1 MTQSQQH
8 DLVDDPGAIDGKTL
22 ARHLAPLQTYVQ
34 KRMGPQLSAR
44 ETCDDIA
51 QSVCRE
57 LLTAQARLSFP
68 NDKALH
74 GWLRT
79 AAMHKILQKAR
90 HYRSQRRAAGRE
102 VADAHASQIA
112 ACGTPLTP
120 SRDASAREE
129 VARFEAALARLSA
142 TDREIITMIKV
153 AGLSHEEAAQR
164 TGRTVVASRTLL
176 RRALI
181 RLSELLTEAENQP

>member
-1 MTQSQQH
+1 MTSSNNNASSVA
-8 DLVDDPGAIDGKTL
+8 DEPIDGQNL
-22 ARHLAPLQTYVQ
+22 ARHLQPLTAYVRRQ
-34 KRMGPQLSAR
+34 MGPRLSAR
-44 ETCDDIA
+44 ESCDDIV

-57 LLTAQARLSFP
+57 LLTAEARLHFP
-68 NDKALH
+68 NEEALH

-79 AAMHKILQKAR
+79 AAMRKILQKAR
-90 HYRSQRRAAGRE
+90 HYRSQRRNAGRE
-102 VADAHASQIA
+102 VADAHASHVEAIGA
-112 ACGTPLTP
+112 LTP

-142 TDREIITMIKV
+142 DDREVITMIKV

-164 TGRTVVASRTLL
+164 TGRSVVASRTLL

-181 RLSELLTEAENQP
+181 RLSELLTESEN

>member
-1 MTQSQQH
+1 MTPSQNH
-8 DLVDDPGAIDGKTL
+8 DLAIDTDPIDGTTL
-22 ARHLAPLQTYVQ
+22 ERHLAPLQAYVQ
-34 KRMGPQLSAR
+34 KRMGPRLSAR
-44 ETCDDIA
+44 ESCDDIV

-57 LLTAQARLSFP
+57 LLTAQARLTFA
-68 NDKALH
+68 NDEALH

-90 HYRSQRRAAGRE
+90 HYRSQRRAAARE

-129 VARFEAALARLSA
+129 VVRFEAALAQLPA

-164 TGRTVVASRTLL
+164 TGRTIVASRTVL

-181 RLSELLTEAENQP
+181 RLSELLTKAEN